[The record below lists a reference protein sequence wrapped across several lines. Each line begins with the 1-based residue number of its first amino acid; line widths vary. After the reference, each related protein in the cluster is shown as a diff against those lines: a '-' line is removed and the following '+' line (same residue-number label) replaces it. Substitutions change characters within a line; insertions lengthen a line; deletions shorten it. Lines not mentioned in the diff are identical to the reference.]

1 MVLMFCLGLGFG
13 WLCPSPSGLFRERV
27 RREQG
32 IGLIMTDPMGGCSKK
47 SQESPKNLTGRYF
60 DVGPLPPARFR
71 TIR

>member
-13 WLCPSPSGLFRERV
+13 WLCPSPSGLFQERV

-32 IGLIMTDPMGGCSKK
+32 IGLIMTDPMGGCSKNLRK
-47 SQESPKNLTGRYF
+47 AQKNLK
-60 DVGPLPPARFR
+60 GPLPLARFR